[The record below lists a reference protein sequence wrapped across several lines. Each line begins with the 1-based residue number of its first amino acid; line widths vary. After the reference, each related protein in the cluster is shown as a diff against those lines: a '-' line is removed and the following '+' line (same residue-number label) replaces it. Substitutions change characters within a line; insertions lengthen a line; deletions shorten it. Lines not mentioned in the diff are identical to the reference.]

1 MSTTI
6 ESMRSIFTESEEAL
20 RKAKEELEKDKEELD
35 KDKDAIDKAK
45 KFLLQDLNYQRLKLS
60 TISLLDTMCIS

>member
-20 RKAKEELEKDKEELD
+20 RKAKEELEKDK
-35 KDKDAIDKAK
+35 DAIDKAN
-45 KFLLQDLNYQRLKLS
+45 KFLLQDVNYQRLKLS

>member
-1 MSTTI
+1 MSTPI

-20 RKAKEELEKDKEELD
+20 RKAKEELEKDK
-35 KDKDAIDKAK
+35 DAIDKAN
-45 KFLLQDLNYQRLKLS
+45 KFLLQDVNYQRLKLS

>member
-20 RKAKEELEKDKEELD
+20 RKAKEELEKDKDE
-35 KDKDAIDKAK
+35 IDKAN
-45 KFLLQDLNYQRLKLS
+45 KFLLQDVNYQRLKLS

>member
-20 RKAKEELEKDKEELD
+20 RKAKEELEKDKV
-35 KDKDAIDKAK
+35 AIDKAN
-45 KFLLQDLNYQRLKLS
+45 KFLLQDVNYQLLKLS